1 MTHYAKNA
9 VEAVACIESEHN
21 VWVHSMA
28 ATPWKLLEGLAEHS
42 LSKEN
47 ITLLQLHLE
56 HGDVLKDAI
65 EHAHIKPKA
74 YFASSYNR
82 KLIQSGKADY
92 IPISLSEIPRLFR
105 QREQPLDVALIQVS
119 PPDQHGICSLGVSV
133 EATRAACEV
142 ADKVIAHINPMMPR
156 THGDAFIHLNQI
168 DTVYEETLPITEHL
182 TANHTEANLKIGGLI
197 ATLIDD
203 GDCLQMGI
211 GDIPDA
217 TLACLGNHKNLGVH
231 TEMFSDGVIPLVK
244 SGVINNTQ
252 KKLHPGKLVTGFVMG
267 SQSLYD
273 FVDDNAEVVFL
284 DIEYINGIQTIG
296 RNANVVSINS
306 AIQID
311 LSGQVCSDSLG
322 THIYSGVGGQLDFV
336 LGATLSDHGRSII
349 AFPSTAAKGT
359 LSRISAV
366 LQQGAGVV
374 TPRGNV
380 HYVVT
385 EYGIACLRGKSLR
398 ERAKALINIAHPH
411 FREQLAREASE
422 YWSLTI

>member
-1 MTHYAKNA
+1 MPHYAKSA
-9 VEAVACIESEHN
+9 VEAVSLVESNHN

-56 HGDVLKDAI
+56 HGDVLKDAV

-105 QREQPLDVALIQVS
+105 NGEQPLDVALIQVS
-119 PPDQHGICSLGVSV
+119 PPDRHGICSLGISV

-142 ADKVIAHINPMMPR
+142 ADKVIAHVNPMMPR
-156 THGDAFIHLNQI
+156 THGDAFIHLDHI
-168 DTVYEETLPITEHL
+168 DVIYEETVPITQHL
-182 TANHTEANLKIGGLI
+182 APEPTDVHQKIGSLI
-197 ATLIDD
+197 ASLIDD

-211 GDIPDA
+211 GDIPGA
-217 TLACLGNHKNLGVH
+217 TLACLGNHKNLGIH

-244 SGVINNTQ
+244 SGVINNTK

-267 SQSLYD
+267 SQELYD

-284 DIEYINGIQTIG
+284 DIEYINGIQTIS
-296 RNANVVSINS
+296 RNPNVVSINS
-306 AIQID
+306 ALQVD

-336 LGATLSDHGRSII
+336 LGATMSNHGRSIL
-349 AFPSTAAKGT
+349 AFPSTAAQGA

-366 LQQGAGVV
+366 LQPGSGVV

-380 HYVVT
+380 HYIVT

-398 ERAKALINIAHPH
+398 ERAKALIGIAHPH

-422 YWSLTI
+422 YWSLVI